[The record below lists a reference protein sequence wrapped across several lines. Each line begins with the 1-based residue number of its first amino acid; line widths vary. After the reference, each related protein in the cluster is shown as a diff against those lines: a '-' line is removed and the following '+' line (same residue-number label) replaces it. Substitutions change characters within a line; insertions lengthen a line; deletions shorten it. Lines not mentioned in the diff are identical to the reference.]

1 MTREDQMS
9 IARVLVVD
17 DSAFMRVTLTKLL
30 SEDPELQVVGTA
42 RDGIDALEKVETL
55 RPDVITLDVEMP
67 RMDGLEF
74 LRQLMA
80 TRPVPVV
87 MLSSLTQEGADTT
100 VEALALGAVDFAGK
114 PQRLTTIHQI
124 SDDLVAKVK
133 RAARARVVQTTPPRR
148 TAIAEPGPTAISP
161 VRAGA
166 RGMWQNLLVIG
177 SSTGGP
183 RALRQVLSGLPAD
196 LPTPVLIVQH
206 MPPGFTRSLA
216 ANLDQCSP
224 LRVREAA
231 AGDVL
236 ERGVALVAP
245 GGYHMTPTREGVI
258 RLDQGPTVNG
268 VRPSVD
274 VTLLGTVAVYGG
286 RVLAVVLTGMG
297 HDGLDGAMALK
308 RAGGIVLAEHE
319 STCVVYGMPRSIV
332 EAGLADEVAPIDQMA
347 DAILRHLGVLAAAEL
362 KA

>member
-1 MTREDQMS
+1 MS
-9 IARVLVVD
+9 VARVLIVD
-17 DSAFMRVTLTKLL
+17 DSAFMRVTLAKLL
-30 SEDPELQVVGTA
+30 GEDPELQVVGTA

-80 TRPVPVV
+80 IRPIPVV

-133 RAARARVVQTTPPRR
+133 RAAGARVVPVTPSRR
-148 TAIAEPGPTAISP
+148 AVIAEPGPTIMPPA
-161 VRAGA
+161 RAGS
-166 RGMWQNLLVIG
+166 RGAWHNVLVIG

-196 LPTPVLIVQH
+196 LAVPVLIVQH

-319 STCVVYGMPRSIV
+319 STCVVYGMPHSIV

-347 DAILRHLGVLAAAEL
+347 DVILRHLRVLAAAES

>member
-1 MTREDQMS
+1 MS
-9 IARVLVVD
+9 VARVLVVD
-17 DSAFMRVTLTKLL
+17 DSAFMRVTLTRLL

-42 RDGIDALEKVETL
+42 RDGIDALEKVEAL

-74 LRQLMA
+74 LRQLMM
-80 TRPVPVV
+80 TRPTPVV

-100 VEALALGAVDFAGK
+100 VEALALGAVDFASK

-133 RAARARVVQTTPPRR
+133 RAARARVVQTTSPRR
-148 TAIAEPGPTAISP
+148 PAIAEPGPTAISSA
-161 VRAGA
+161 RAGS
-166 RGMWQNLLVIG
+166 RGAWQNLLVIG

-196 LPTPVLIVQH
+196 LPTPVLVVQH

-216 ANLDQCSP
+216 ANLDQCTP

-286 RVLAVVLTGMG
+286 HVLAVVLTGMG
-297 HDGLDGAMALK
+297 RDGLDGAMALK

-347 DAILRHLGVLAAAEL
+347 DAILRHLGVLAAAESR
-362 KA
+362 A

>member
-1 MTREDQMS
+1 MS

-55 RPDVITLDVEMP
+55 CPDVITLDVEMP

-80 TRPVPVV
+80 IRPTPVV

-133 RAARARVVQTTPPRR
+133 RAARARVVQTTASRR
-148 TAIAEPGPTAISP
+148 SMIAEPGPTAISS

-166 RGMWQNLLVIG
+166 RGVWQNLLVIG

-196 LPTPVLIVQH
+196 LPAPVLIVQH

-231 AGDVL
+231 AGDAL

-347 DAILRHLGVLAAAEL
+347 DAILRHLGVLAAVESRA
-362 KA
+362 

>member
-1 MTREDQMS
+1 
-9 IARVLVVD
+9 
-17 DSAFMRVTLTKLL
+17 
-30 SEDPELQVVGTA
+30 VGTA
-42 RDGIDALEKVETL
+42 RDGIDALEKVEAL

-80 TRPVPVV
+80 TRPTPVV

-124 SDDLVAKVK
+124 SDDLLVKVK
-133 RAARARVVQTTPPRR
+133 RAARARVIPSTTSRR
-148 TAIAEPGPTAISP
+148 AIVAEPGPTAISS

-166 RGMWQNLLVIG
+166 RGTWQNVLVIG

-196 LPTPVLIVQH
+196 LPVPVLIVQH

-231 AGDVL
+231 DGDAL
-236 ERGVALVAP
+236 ERSLALVAP
-245 GGYHMTPTREGVI
+245 GGYHMMPTREGVI

-274 VTLLGTVAVYGG
+274 VTLLGTVAVYGS

-308 RAGGIVLAEHE
+308 RAGGVVLAEHE

-347 DAILRHLGVLAAAEL
+347 DAILRRLGVLTAMES

>member
-1 MTREDQMS
+1 MS
-9 IARVLVVD
+9 VARVLIVD
-17 DSAFMRVTLTKLL
+17 DSAFMRVTLTRLL

-42 RDGIDALEKVETL
+42 RDGIDALEKVEAL

-80 TRPVPVV
+80 TRPLPVV

-133 RAARARVVQTTPPRR
+133 RAARARVVQATSSRR
-148 TAIAEPGPTAISP
+148 AVIAEPGPTPMPSA
-161 VRAGA
+161 RAGS
-166 RGMWQNLLVIG
+166 RGTWQNVLVIG

-196 LPTPVLIVQH
+196 LPAPVLIVQH

-216 ANLDQCSP
+216 ANLDQCTP

-245 GGYHMTPTREGVI
+245 GGYHMVPTREGVI

-308 RAGGIVLAEHE
+308 RAGGVVLAEHE

-332 EAGLADEVAPIDQMA
+332 EAGLADEVAPVDQMA
-347 DAILRHLGVLAAAEL
+347 DAIVRHLGVLAGVESRV
-362 KA
+362 

>member
-1 MTREDQMS
+1 MS
-9 IARVLVVD
+9 AVRVLVVD

-42 RDGIDALEKVETL
+42 RDGIDALAKVETL

-80 TRPVPVV
+80 THPIPVV

-114 PQRLTTIHQI
+114 PQRMTTLHQI

-133 RAARARVVQTTPPRR
+133 RAARARVVPVTTPRR
-148 TAIAEPGPTAISP
+148 AVIAEPGPTSVPPA
-161 VRAGA
+161 RAGA
-166 RGMWQNLLVIG
+166 KGIWQNVLVIG

-196 LPTPVLIVQH
+196 LAVPVLVVQH

-224 LRVREAA
+224 LQVREAA

-245 GGYHMTPTREGVI
+245 GGYHMIPTREGVI

-308 RAGGIVLAEHE
+308 RAGGVVLAEHE

-347 DAILRHLGVLAAAEL
+347 DAILRHLRVLATAEL